1 MNAPDTERTANDSQ
15 PDQADGLRRMHQS
28 RPVKVITVTGGK
40 GGVGKTNVCANLGVA
55 LSQLGRRVM
64 ILDADLGLANVDVL
78 FGLQPRLNLS
88 DVVRGEHDL
97 EEIILDGP
105 NGVRVV
111 PGASGL
117 SEMID
122 LTPAHHAGIVNAFSG
137 ISEDVD
143 VLLVDTAAGISDSVL
158 RFAEAAHEV
167 VVVVCDEPTS
177 ITDAYA
183 IIKLLSVE
191 RGATTFRILTN
202 MTRRGGDGTK
212 LFQKLA
218 RVTDRFLQVTLD
230 HAGSIPFDERVWRA
244 VQKQTPFVTAFPT
257 STAATALKGLA
268 QRADNWDTP
277 RTARGNIE
285 FFVERLLQGPGHKE
299 HLVA

>member
-1 MNAPDTERTANDSQ
+1 MKARK
-15 PDQADGLRRMHQS
+15 
-28 RPVKVITVTGGK
+28 PVKVITVTGGK

-55 LSQLGRRVM
+55 MSMLGRRVM

-88 DVVRGEHDL
+88 DVVRGDHTL

-105 NGVRVV
+105 AGVRVV

-137 ISEDVD
+137 VSEDLD

-158 RFAEAAHEV
+158 RFAEAAHEI

-183 IIKLLSVE
+183 IIKLLSTE
-191 RGATTFRILTN
+191 RNVTTFRILTN

-212 LFQKLA
+212 LFQKLS
-218 RVTDRFLQVTLD
+218 RVTDRFLHVTME
-230 HAGSIPFDERVWRA
+230 HAGSVPFDERVWRA
-244 VQKQTPFVTAFPT
+244 VQQQTPFITAFPM
-257 STAATALKGLA
+257 STASAAIKKLA
-268 QRADNWDTP
+268 HRADNWDIP
-277 RTARGNIE
+277 KEARGNIE
-285 FFVERLLQGPGHKE
+285 FFVERLLQGQSQQEQH
-299 HLVA
+299 VA

>member
-1 MNAPDTERTANDSQ
+1 MSTPDMDTTATTA
-15 PDQADGLRRMHQS
+15 PDQAEGLRRMKA
-28 RPVKVITVTGGK
+28 RKPVKVITVTGGK
-40 GGVGKTNVCANLGVA
+40 GGVGKTNICANLGVA
-55 LSQLGRRVM
+55 MSMLGRRVM

-88 DVVRGEHDL
+88 DVVRGEHSL

-105 NGVRVV
+105 AGVRVV

-137 ISEDVD
+137 VTEDLD

-167 VVVVCDEPTS
+167 LVVVCDEPTS

-183 IIKLLSVE
+183 IIKLLSTE
-191 RGATTFRILTN
+191 RNVSTFRILTN
-202 MTRRGGDGTK
+202 MTRRGGDGTN
-212 LFQKLA
+212 LFQKLS
-218 RVTDRFLQVTLD
+218 RVTDRFLHVTME
-230 HAGSIPFDERVWRA
+230 HAGSVPFDERVWRA
-244 VQKQTPFVTAFPT
+244 VQQQTPFITAFPA
-257 STAATALKGLA
+257 STASAALKKLA
-268 QRADNWDTP
+268 HRADNWDIP
-277 RTARGNIE
+277 REARGNIE
-285 FFVERLLQGPGHKE
+285 FFVERMLRGRTPEEQH
-299 HLVA
+299 VA